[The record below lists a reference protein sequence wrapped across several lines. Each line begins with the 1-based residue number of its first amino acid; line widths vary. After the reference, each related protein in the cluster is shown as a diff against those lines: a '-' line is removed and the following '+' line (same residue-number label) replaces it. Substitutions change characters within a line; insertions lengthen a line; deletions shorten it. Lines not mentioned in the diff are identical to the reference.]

1 MYIYYKTHLLKM
13 LIQSIETYKEL
24 QDYLKK
30 YKYIIVNISATWCKP
45 CMELKPLIEKFISVL
60 ATDQKDYIYLKI
72 DEGDYSSDDQFE
84 NLFHMKKIPYFA
96 ILKDGKLVDMFVSG
110 DFSYV
115 SSKIFEYIRSEK
127 IINNTT
133 DFKVDDDF

>member
-1 MYIYYKTHLLKM
+1 M
-13 LIQSIETYKEL
+13 LIQSIETYQEL
-24 QDYLKK
+24 QEYIKK

-60 ATDQKDYIYLKI
+60 VTDQKDYIYLKI
-72 DEGDYSSDDQFE
+72 DEEHYSSDGQFN
-84 NLFHMKKIPYFA
+84 NLFHMKKIPYFS
-96 ILKDGKLVDMFVSG
+96 ILKNAIMEDMFVSG

-115 SSKIFEYIRSEK
+115 STKIFEYIRHEK
-127 IINNTT
+127 MINNTA